1 MPRPFWLKVTC
12 SDWKWRSVPHKW
24 NPPVT
29 HLQSPPTRGP
39 NCHRDRIVRPTR
51 QLDITKVI
59 ASRCRGSFI
68 PGFHNRKKL
77 SLSLCLCQ
85 MSRQGGTTRKW
96 RTVREKAEKSLM
108 SAAQATGYLNYR
120 PLTGKSRR
128 PETFCWHV
136 LPPGATAFNIL
147 SRKIMGHLHEV
158 NWKCQQSDIAGA
170 FLSSER

>member
-1 MPRPFWLKVTC
+1 MKSAGHTLAVASYSRAKLSSRPNRAANTSTWH
-12 SDWKWRSVPHKW
+12 HKG
-24 NPPVT
+24 NRFPVSRFVYSRFP
-29 HLQSPPTRGP
+29 QSE
-39 NCHRDRIVRPTR
+39 
-51 QLDITKVI
+51 
-59 ASRCRGSFI
+59 
-68 PGFHNRKKL
+68 KL

-96 RTVREKAEKSLM
+96 RTVKEKAEKSLM

-128 PETFCWHV
+128 PETFCWQV

-147 SRKIMGHLHEV
+147 SRKIMGHLHAV